1 MRTVGRYNPAMGP
14 RAQEVLKAVLELPE
28 NERVDVL
35 GALIENIDGPA
46 QEGVDEAWAAEIKR
60 RIEEVES
67 GAVKTIP
74 WEQVDQELQQILDSR
89 KRA

>member
-1 MRTVGRYNPAMGP
+1 MGP

-28 NERVDVL
+28 NEQADVL
-35 GALIENIDGPA
+35 GALIENLEGPSE
-46 QEGVDEAWAAEIKR
+46 EGVDEAWAAEIKR